1 MITLTRYPK
10 ENRVLLNANHCTI
23 KAITDNDSTHYFR
36 IVITV
41 NDTVEIEESWS
52 KLNNEVRIDLKDFY
66 KNRFAEILPTYNLE
80 GFQRFDSFKIKID
93 VTINEYLLADD
104 SLIESVD
111 VPTFYM
117 IQALAPFVFDDLQ
130 KFQLLPGQLKTLNV
144 SSASKVTFAF
154 YLNSSS
160 DLEYNLISDKEVVLK
175 TGTLS
180 NAASGIYVA
189 QIDLANIELTSK
201 AYLKLGDGTTNF
213 DQLILMPFF
222 NSIYSPTQLYFKNRN
237 GVYLAAT
244 LFGQQEV
251 VYNHTKEEYQLADE
265 SYKTF
270 SVKTETSI
278 KINTGHLFKQQLSLV
293 KAINESLDLYL
304 LYGGTYKKVQ
314 VISKKSSGI
323 IDGEFLYSDTLEFAF
338 QNDTPEDN
346 SEKFETV

>member
-10 ENRVLLNANHCTI
+10 ENRVLLNANPCTI
-23 KAITDNDSTHYFR
+23 KATTDNGATHYFR
-36 IVITV
+36 VVITV

-66 KNRFAEILPTYNLE
+66 KNRFAEILPAFDLE
-80 GFQRFDSFKIKID
+80 GFQRLDSLKIKVD
-93 VTINEYLLADD
+93 VTINEYLLVDD

-111 VPTFYM
+111 APTFYM
-117 IQALAPFVFDDLQ
+117 IQAAIPFVFDDLQ
-130 KFQLLPGQLKTLNV
+130 KFQFLPGQLKTLNV
-144 SSASKVTFAF
+144 SATSKVTFAF
-154 YLNSSS
+154 YLNTSS
-160 DLEYNLISDKEVVLK
+160 DLEYNLISDKEAVLK

-189 QIDLANIELTSK
+189 QIDLTNIELTAK
-201 AYLKLGDGTTNF
+201 NYLKIGDGTTNF
-213 DQLILMPFF
+213 DQLVLTPFF

-237 GVYLAAT
+237 GIYLAAT

-251 VYNHTKEEYQLADE
+251 EYNHTKEEYQLADE

-278 KINTGHLFKQQLSLV
+278 KVNTGHLFKQQLSLV
-293 KAINESLDLYL
+293 KAINEALDLYM
-304 LYGGTYKKVQ
+304 LYEGTYKMVQ
-314 VISKKSSGI
+314 VISKKSAGF

-338 QNDTPEDN
+338 QNNTPEDN
-346 SEKFETV
+346 SEKFEVV